1 MRYIQRT
8 YVNAVLDGESK
19 NQFGLVS
26 VLLMIPKAFQDDKI
40 QDFLYRL
47 QTVTC
52 VCVTMKC
59 GFSSLFH
66 PLPLSPSPFF
76 LNSSNIN
83 ICHLTTATV
92 LQKNKKNV
100 DYESLLYDRNVSR
113 MECFYFSKQCNN
125 IFIFHFHSSF
135 ILRTHFLPIHSITSK
150 IISWKLSAKI
160 PGNYLAAHTS
170 ITLCL
175 FISPNFRNRQM
186 KILISRPPKRTEKA
200 RNIMKQW
207 TKVTSRTENSI
218 KS

>member
-92 LQKNKKNV
+92 LQKKTRK
-100 DYESLLYDRNVSR
+100 
-113 MECFYFSKQCNN
+113 
-125 IFIFHFHSSF
+125 
-135 ILRTHFLPIHSITSK
+135 
-150 IISWKLSAKI
+150 
-160 PGNYLAAHTS
+160 TS
-170 ITLCL
+170 ITKAYYMIEMCHGWNAFTSLNNVITFSF
-175 FISPNFRNRQM
+175 FISTLPPSCAHIFFQSIQLLPKLSRGNYPRKFREIISQHIRLLRYAYLSVL
-186 KILISRPPKRTEKA
+186 ILEIVKWKY
-200 RNIMKQW
+200 
-207 TKVTSRTENSI
+207 
-218 KS
+218 